1 MDPKIPER
9 GTRMKIVVLDAATL
23 GADIDLTP
31 LTEQGTV
38 TVWENT
44 APEEIPERIADAE
57 VIVSNKVKLTEAVL
71 RHGKNLKL
79 ICLAATGYDCVDTAY
94 CGRNGIGV
102 CNVPGYSTHSVAQLT
117 AALALE
123 LTNHL
128 GVYRAYVHSGA
139 YSRSG
144 VANAL
149 TPVWHELY
157 GKTWGIVGG
166 GSIGRQVAKIAEA
179 FGCRVLVCRRKP
191 DEAYETA
198 DVDTLCRESDIISIH
213 VPLTEKTRG
222 MIGRKQIGMM
232 KETAIVINAA
242 RGAVTD
248 EEALAEAVKAGRIAG
263 LGVDVYSQEPF
274 GADHPFSSILDL
286 PNVCLTPHTAWGA
299 IETRNRCIAMVA
311 ENISAFCQGMW
322 KNRVEQETDGK
333 TLLCDST
340 KM

>member
-1 MDPKIPER
+1 MR
-9 GTRMKIVVLDAATL
+9 IVVLDAATL
-23 GADIDLTP
+23 GADTDLSP
-31 LTEQGTV
+31 LMKCGTV

-44 APEEIPERIADAE
+44 AQEEIPQRIEDAE
-57 VIVSNKVKLTEAVL
+57 VIVSNKVRLMEPVL
-71 RHGKNLKL
+71 QGAKNLKL
-79 ICLAATGYDCVDTAY
+79 ICLCATGYDCVDTAY
-94 CGRNGIGV
+94 CASHGIGV
-102 CNVPGYSTHSVAQLT
+102 CNVPGYSTQSVAQLT
-117 AALALE
+117 VALVLE

-128 GVYRAYVHSGA
+128 GQYREYVHSGA

-166 GSIGRQVAKIAEA
+166 GNIGRQVAKIAEA

-191 DEAYETA
+191 DAEYETA

-213 VPLTEKTRG
+213 VPLTEQTRG
-222 MIGRKQIGMM
+222 MIGKKQIDMM
-232 KETAIVINAA
+232 KENAIVVNVA

-248 EEALAEAVKAGRIAG
+248 EEALAEAVKIGRIAG

-274 GADHPFSSILDL
+274 GESHPFNCILDC

-311 ENISAFCQGMW
+311 ENISAFCRGQR
-322 KNRVEQETDGK
+322 KNRVEQ
-333 TLLCDST
+333 
-340 KM
+340 